1 MSLPAPL
8 RLSAPAEQSCEV
20 KKLPLRSE
28 RAGGR
33 QISGH
38 AHVRTAH
45 ARPELIDRRA
55 LALRGRGRNID
66 KCYCYTREQRRAAG
80 EVLSDGTTTVSV
92 AAETRR
98 SGGNDVRG
106 GGSRRVK
113 GLAVWM

>member
-28 RAGGR
+28 RAG
-33 QISGH
+33 GH

-66 KCYCYTREQRRAAG
+66 KCYCDTREQRRAGG

>member
-28 RAGGR
+28 RAG
-33 QISGH
+33 GH

-66 KCYCYTREQRRAAG
+66 KCYCHTREQRRAGG

-98 SGGNDVRG
+98 SGGNDVRR